1 MFHAF
6 KFPWPAAV
14 ASVFDAASLSTA
26 SIDLTAPQ
34 CTINLSY
41 SSKWIATQVLPVAL
55 VGASVLLLG
64 ASVLL
69 RSCRAAAGAR
79 RRSIAG
85 LLSSVVASFVSGV
98 ADATDVAVGAIF
110 TILYFTFFITTQVC
124 ACVRVCVCACVIYIC
139 LCVCVRISGFA
150 RLCGCASVLA

>member
-14 ASVFDAASLSTA
+14 SSLFDVASLSTA
-26 SIDLTAPQ
+26 SVDLTAPQ

-41 SSKWIATQVLPVAL
+41 SAKWIATQVLPVFL
-55 VGASVLLLG
+55 VGALLLGIG

-69 RSCRAAAGAR
+69 RSCTATLWRRRVAAAEVAGA

-85 LLSSVVASFVSGV
+85 LLSSVVASFVRAF
-98 ADATDVAVGAIF
+98 ADATDVTIGAIF

-124 ACVRVCVCACVIYIC
+124 ACVRVCVCACV
-139 LCVCVRISGFA
+139 CVPGCVRA
-150 RLCGCASVLA
+150 RVRA